1 MIVFDLL
8 NFLVCCCPLNF
19 LLTWYAHNVIQTPI
33 LWSHGLA
40 DKTVLFEAGQAAPPF
55 LEKIGVS
62 CEFKV
67 KFQVPYNLVIFS
79 MTLQFCPYQYWH
91 FVLLGL
97 SWSGPLDK
105 QRGAKASWVLDQSTP
120 TEFLLIFNLY
130 LLHCNSI
137 IWIYACTSCT
147 SADLCMTFSIFTL
160 LFTIFNRIEILDLI
174 SLWEKKIYLLFFF
187 FSWSLKNT
195 TTPWYSFA
203 FCLHW
208 YME

>member
-8 NFLVCCCPLNF
+8 NFLVCCCHLNF

-67 KFQVPYNLVIFS
+67 KFQVPCNLVIFS
-79 MTLQFCPYQYWH
+79 MTPTILFISILTL
-91 FVLLGL
+91 VLLGL
-97 SWSGPLDK
+97 SWSCPLDK
-105 QRGAKASWVLDQSTP
+105 QRGAEVSRVLDQSTP

-137 IWIYACTSCT
+137 I
-147 SADLCMTFSIFTL
+147 
-160 LFTIFNRIEILDLI
+160 
-174 SLWEKKIYLLFFF
+174 
-187 FSWSLKNT
+187 
-195 TTPWYSFA
+195 
-203 FCLHW
+203 
-208 YME
+208 